1 MNWIT
6 KFILVACAILAIA
19 GTQAIAHVGY
29 SGRDFGTLMYNSDGS
44 GQTVTIATQT
54 ISSGFGWADATDM
67 DWGDSHRGKFFRF
80 SLSGSGDVQ
89 ITAQRNLNSSASGIA
104 ETFLPAFS
112 LFSGLGQLAPE
123 QGGHDSADF
132 SIANRQVGTEG
143 SVRALGNWS
152 IGNDPTY
159 NTAGDPTSGILYAP
173 RLAYF
178 TYIGNAADGTSANYG
193 SAAGIFGD
201 GNADGYL
208 SATFKGL
215 AAGDYS
221 LWVGG
226 ANYGLQSIETG
237 PSTFPTY
244 GVTVSAALV
253 PEPSTGSLILSGAAL
268 LLTLLRIRKG
278 YLPNETTPSC
288 KGSQGFS
295 FLIKRSSRK
304 QPAFTLVELL
314 TVVTIISILS
324 TLGVA
329 ATRGVTERTKTTRCL
344 NDLKEVGVA
353 LQLYVGDNS
362 GRFPNT
368 SHQGVAQSWTN
379 TLADFLK
386 TNFLGRCY
394 AVPKHRSK
402 LTYAWNDSLADA
414 QGFGV
419 MAPSLRSASSTMVVA
434 ELATNLTGEHF
445 HFSGT
450 RGGASRITPNQF
462 RGEVNVTC
470 HGSSANYL
478 FADGHVENLPWTEVQ
493 SRLTQ
498 PNSSLLVP

>member
-6 KFILVACAILAIA
+6 KFILVACTVLAIA
-19 GTQAIAHVGY
+19 GTKALAHVGY

-44 GQTVTIATQT
+44 GKTVTIATQT
-54 ISSGFGWADATDM
+54 TSSGFGWADATDT
-67 DWGDSHRGKFFRF
+67 DWGDSHRGRFFRF
-80 SLSGSGDVQ
+80 TLSETGDVQ
-89 ITAQRNLNSSASGIA
+89 ITAQRNLLG
-104 ETFLPAFS
+104 TGTTGTLLPAFS
-112 LFSGLGQLAPE
+112 LYSGLGQLAPE
-123 QGGHDSADF
+123 QGGHDSAQY
-132 SIANRQVGTEG
+132 SIDNRPVGTEG
-143 SVRALGNWS
+143 ALRALGNWA

-159 NTAGDPTSGILYAP
+159 NTAGALSSGILYAS

-201 GNADGYL
+201 GNADGSL
-208 SATFKGL
+208 TATFTGL

-226 ANYGLQSIETG
+226 ANYDLQSLETG

-268 LLTLLRIRKG
+268 LTLLRRRKS
-278 YLPNETTPSC
+278 YLPNETPPSC
-288 KGSQGFS
+288 KGRQGFS
-295 FLIKRSSRK
+295 FFVKRSSTK

-314 TVVTIISILS
+314 TVVAIISILS
-324 TLGVA
+324 TLGLA
-329 ATRGVTERTKTTRCL
+329 ATRGVTEKTRTNQCL
-344 NDLKEVGVA
+344 NDLRQVGVA
-353 LQLYVGDNS
+353 VQLYVGDNS

-368 SHQGVAQSWTN
+368 SHQGVAASWTN

-386 TNFLGRCY
+386 TNFLGRCC

-402 LTYAWNDSLADA
+402 LTYAWNDALADA
-414 QGFGV
+414 QGYGV
-419 MAPSLRSASSTMVVA
+419 TAPSFRSPSTTMVVT

-470 HGSSANYL
+470 HNSSANYL
-478 FADGHVENLPWTEVQ
+478 FADGHVENLRWTEVQ

-498 PNSSLLVP
+498 TNSSFLAP